1 MQKSRMSAL
10 KAGVAPLVLGASL
23 WAGGA
28 LAQGAAAAPTPGDVA
43 ASPPIVV
50 TGSILRRLDTQT
62 PAPVTTLSFSELED
76 RGVNTVAQG
85 LQTLSANGSATLNEG
100 WNNGGSATPGANA
113 ISLRGLTVQDTLT
126 LFNGL
131 RMAFYPKA
139 DDAHRNF
146 VDLGTIPDVVVDRME
161 VLKDSASSTYGADAV
176 AGVVN
181 IIMKKEVKG
190 LHLDISN
197 GISARGDGA
206 EKAVDF
212 TAGFGDLREKGWNL
226 YVAATYRKKDAIM
239 AGSRDYPFNSG
250 DTSGIC
256 DGAGHCLAQNAGGLQ
271 FGVSSNNVLNVGTTL
286 APLTAIALVNP
297 TTGAVQRG
305 GAYSL
310 VNSGGCAAFGLPT
323 VTLTPAQAT
332 ANFNTTQCQQ
342 DLRKQYRTV
351 RPETERYGFVAHG
364 VAEVGDRAE
373 LTADV
378 EYTHVSTLIQG
389 SPLAYQGS
397 TSASSDPSDPH
408 TLTFVTLPAYV
419 CAAGVGTIKGTGN
432 TGIVS
437 TGCNAANGT
446 LNPNN
451 PYAAGGY
458 SAILRG
464 LYDRP
469 TETTVHTGELR
480 GALGLHGTFGDDNQW
495 DYQIDLTGSHIHMG
509 ILYQNF
515 LIPQRIADVV
525 ANGSYNF
532 VSPWLNSEAVR
543 DYIAPQTYNVSTS
556 DLWQAQASLQRRL
569 FALPGGMAQIAA
581 GASWRHEAVNDPSA
595 NPANPTNPY
604 ERYYGISAVSAVG
617 SRDVAS
623 GFFALS
629 LPLARGLELG
639 ASGRYDSY
647 SSGQSNFSPKLEAKY
662 APLRQLTFRGT
673 WSKGFRIP
681 SFNETGGN
689 PATSYVASTVNC
701 TTYAAFCAAH
711 PGSTYATGAFALA
724 RTQYANA
731 DLKPEHSTSWTLGTV
746 FQPDRRFALT
756 LDYYKITVKDVI
768 AGISAAAQ
776 AAALDA
782 YLRNGTTSGVVPG
795 VTIVPGAADPLN
807 PAAQALPS
815 TIQFQFSN
823 QGKQVVE
830 GIDLGARAS
839 FDLGGLRFN
848 SDFDG
853 SYLIRYELT
862 TSTGAIQ
869 RYDGTLSP
877 CDYASCSGSPKWR
890 FTWANTISRGKVSL
904 TATTYFTSGYDLAE
918 VDYGDVAGTCTAGS
932 AATGI
937 LYYAGTTTPVACR
950 AKATWDLDLAGKVK
964 VNNNFTVYANIL
976 NVLDIKPSFDPS
988 AAGGVAGG
996 GYNFNPAWGMAN
1008 IIGRYFRIGA
1018 KVDF

>member
-1 MQKSRMSAL
+1 MQFSRTKAL
-10 KAGVAPLVLGASL
+10 KAGVAPLALAATL

-28 LAQGAAAAPTPGDVA
+28 LAQDAAPSPGA
-43 ASPPIVV
+43 QAPAPEPIVV
-50 TGSILRRLDTQT
+50 TGSILRRLDTDT
-62 PAPVTTLSFSELED
+62 AAPVTTLSFSDLED
-76 RGVNTVAQG
+76 RGINTVAQG
-85 LQTLSANGSATLNEG
+85 LQSLAANGSATLNEG

-146 VDLGTIPDVVVDRME
+146 VDLGTIPDAVVDRVE
-161 VLKDSASSTYGADAV
+161 VLKDSASSTYGSDAV

-181 IIMKKEVKG
+181 ILMKKDVKG
-190 LHLDISN
+190 LHLDVSN
-197 GISARGDGA
+197 GISSRNDGA

-212 TAGFGDLREKGWNL
+212 TAGFGDLREKGFNI

-239 AGSRDYPFNSG
+239 AGNRDYPFNSG

-297 TTGAVQRG
+297 ATGAVQRG
-305 GAYSL
+305 GVYSL
-310 VNSGGCAAFGLPT
+310 VNPGGCAAFGLPS
-323 VTLTPAQAT
+323 VTLTPQQA
-332 ANFNTTQCQQ
+332 AGSFNTTQCQQ
-342 DLRKQYRTV
+342 DLRKQYRTI
-351 RPETERYGFVAHG
+351 RPQTERYGFVTHG

-378 EYTHVSTLIQG
+378 EYTHDQTIIQG
-389 SPLAYQGS
+389 SPQAYQGA
-397 TSASSDPSDPH
+397 TPASSDPGDPR
-408 TLTFVTLPAYV
+408 TLNFVTLPAYV
-419 CAAGVGTIKGTGN
+419 CASGVGTIKGQ
-432 TGIVS
+432 GIVS

-451 PYAAGGY
+451 PYAAGGF

-469 TETTVHTGELR
+469 TETTVNTGELR
-480 GALGLHGTFGDDNQW
+480 GALSLHGNFGSDNEW
-495 DYQIDLTGSHIHMG
+495 DYQLDLTGSHIHMG
-509 ILYQNF
+509 LLYQNF
-515 LIPQRIADVV
+515 LIPQRIADVA

-532 VSPWLNSEAVR
+532 VSPWLNSDAVR
-543 DYIAPQTYNVSTS
+543 NYIAPQHYNVSTS
-556 DLWQAQASLQRRL
+556 DLYQAQGTLQRRL
-569 FALPGGMAQIAA
+569 FALPGGTAQIAA
-581 GASWRHEAVNDPSA
+581 GASWRHEAISDPSA

-604 ERYYGISAVSAVG
+604 NRYYGISAVSAVG

-629 LPLARGLELG
+629 LPLVKGLELG

-647 SSGQSNFSPKLEAKY
+647 SSGQSNFSPKVEAKY
-662 APLRQLTFRGT
+662 APIHALAFRGT
-673 WSKGFRIP
+673 WSKGFRVP
-681 SFNETGGN
+681 SFNEVGGN
-689 PATSYVASTVNC
+689 PATSIVASVVNC
-701 TTYAAFCAAH
+701 TTYAAFCASH
-711 PGSTYATGAFALA
+711 PGSGYATGAFALA
-724 RTQYANA
+724 RTQYANP
-731 DLKPEHSTSWTLGTV
+731 DLAPEHSTSWTLGTV
-746 FQPDRRFALT
+746 FQPDRHFALT

-768 AGISAAAQ
+768 GGITAAAQ
-776 AAALDA
+776 TAALDA
-782 YLRNGTTSGVVPG
+782 YLRNGITSGAVPG
-795 VTIVPGAADPLN
+795 VTVLPGVADPLN
-807 PAAQALPS
+807 PDARPLPS
-815 TIQFQFSN
+815 AIQFQFAN

-830 GIDLGARAS
+830 GIDLGARAQ
-839 FDLGGLRFN
+839 FETGGFKFN

-862 TSTGAIQ
+862 TTTGAIQ

-877 CDYASCSGSPKWR
+877 CDYNSCSGSPKWR
-890 FTWANTISRGKVSL
+890 FTWANTVSKGKVSL

-918 VDYGDVAGTCTAGS
+918 VDYGDVAGTCTPGS
-932 AATGI
+932 TTTGI

-950 AKATWDLDLAGKVK
+950 AKPTWNLDLAGKVK
-964 VNNNFTVYANIL
+964 VNRNFTLYANIL
-976 NVLDIKPSFDPS
+976 NVLDIKPVFDPS
-988 AAGGVAGG
+988 SAGGVAAGAG
-996 GYNFNPAWGMAN
+996 NYNPAWDMAN

-1018 KVDF
+1018 KLDF

>member
-1 MQKSRMSAL
+1 MQLSCHSAL
-10 KAGVAPLVLGASL
+10 RAGVAPLVLAAAL

-28 LAQGAAAAPTPGDVA
+28 QAQAVAPASSQADAPVA
-43 ASPPIVV
+43 DPIVV
-50 TGSILRRLDTQT
+50 TGSILRRIEVQT
-62 PAPVTTLSFSELED
+62 PAPVTTLSMETLED

-85 LQTLSANGSATLNEG
+85 LQTLAANGSATLNEG

-131 RMAFYPKA
+131 RMAVYPKA

-146 VDLGTIPDVVVDRME
+146 VDLGTIPDVVVDRAE

-197 GISARGDGA
+197 GISSRGDGA
-206 EKAVDF
+206 EKAVDV
-212 TAGFGDLREKGWNL
+212 TAGFGDLREKGYNI
-226 YVAATYRKKDAIM
+226 YVAATYRKKDAIQ
-239 AGSRDYPFNSG
+239 AGARDYPFNSG

-271 FGVSSNNVLNVGTTL
+271 FGVSSTNVLNVGTTL

-297 TTGAVQRG
+297 ATGQVQRG

-310 VNSGGCAAFGLPT
+310 ANSGGCAAFGLPT
-323 VTLTPAQAT
+323 VQLTPAQAT
-332 ANFNTTQCQQ
+332 TSFNTTQCQQ

-351 RPETERYGFVAHG
+351 RPETERYGFVLHG
-364 VAEVGDRAE
+364 VANIGDRAE
-373 LTADV
+373 LTADA

-389 SPLAYQGS
+389 SPQSYQGS
-397 TSASSDPSDPH
+397 TAASSDPTDPR

-419 CAAGVGTIKGTGN
+419 CAAGVGTIKGQ
-432 TGIVS
+432 GIVS
-437 TGCNAANGT
+437 TGCNARNGT

-469 TETTVHTGELR
+469 TQTTVNTGELR
-480 GALGLHGTFGDDNQW
+480 GALSLHGTFGDDNQW
-495 DYQIDLTGSHIHMG
+495 DYQADLTGSHIHMG
-509 ILYQNF
+509 VLYQNF
-515 LIPQRIADVV
+515 LVPQGVADV
-525 ANGSYNF
+525 AATGAYNF
-532 VSPWLNSEAVR
+532 VSPWLNSQAVR
-543 DYIAPQTYNVSTS
+543 DIIAPQRYNVSTS
-556 DLWQAQASLQRRL
+556 DLWQAQGSLQRRL
-569 FALPGGMAQIAA
+569 FALPGGTAQLAV
-581 GASWRHEAVNDPSA
+581 GASWRHEALSDPSA

-604 ERYYGISAVSAVG
+604 SRYYGISAVSAVG
-617 SRDVAS
+617 SRDVGS

-629 LPLARGLELG
+629 LPLVKGLELVG
-639 ASGRYDSY
+639 SGRYDSY

-662 APLRQLTFRGT
+662 APIPQLAFRGT

-689 PATSYVASTVNC
+689 PATSYAVGTVNC
-701 TTYAAFCAAH
+701 ATYAAFCAAH
-711 PGSTYATGAFALA
+711 PGSSYATGAFALA

-731 DLKPEHSTSWTLGTV
+731 NLRPEHSTSWTLGTV
-746 FQPDRRFALT
+746 FQPDRHLALT

-768 AGISAAAQ
+768 GGISAAAQ
-776 AAALDA
+776 TAALDA
-782 YLRNGTTSGVVPG
+782 YLRNGTLSGVVPG

-807 PAAQALPS
+807 PAAPALPS
-815 TIQFQFSN
+815 TIQFQFAN
-823 QGKQVVE
+823 QGKQLVE
-830 GIDLGARAS
+830 GIDLGARAR
-839 FDLGGLRFN
+839 FEAGGLAFN

-862 TSTGAIQ
+862 TTTGAIQ

-890 FTWANTISRGKVSL
+890 FTWANTVSRGKVSL

-918 VDYGDVAGTCTAGS
+918 VDYGDVAGTCAAGS

-950 AKATWDLDLAGKVK
+950 AKATWNLDLAGKVR
-964 VNNNFTVYANIL
+964 VNRNFTLYANIL

-988 AAGGVAGG
+988 AAGGVAAGAG
-996 GYNFNPAWGMAN
+996 NYNPAWDMAN